1 MKKILLIIL
10 SVILTPI
17 AVFALS
23 STVYRSGDNY
33 GIGTTSPYALL
44 SVHAPDASTFFA
56 IGSSTAT
63 RLQVDDTTFQI
74 QEGAF
79 KHTYATSLTEIDSLE
94 VGPMSLEDNG
104 GILSWID
111 MDVSTTTASLVESY
125 TAQLDG
131 NLLITV
137 YGLTDGSGGVI
148 NLGVGIA
155 TATPA
160 YTLDVYGNMRVDGD
174 LTVTSAN
181 ITNLNATTSLDYWG
195 TTSTGMTGNSA
206 IITVGL
212 LANGTLALDSLSFSG
227 TLDHEYGGLEV
238 DASAYAGLIAI
249 TGGATAEVNS
259 LAEINALLPGETIA
273 STSVEN
279 LNSLNRYW
287 TMEIS
292 TSTPDLNGDWPVA
305 LASSTLRKIGPAMT
319 ITAEDC
325 IVNFGT
331 LGIAIGDGTST
342 STFKQFTTTASSQ
355 ALSSNNAFTANE
367 NIYFEFQLSDKNT
380 VAECYFTLNTD

>member
-273 STSVEN
+273 STTVEN

-292 TSTPDLNGDWPVA
+292 TSTIDFDSQWVIEGA
-305 LASSTLRKIGPAMT
+305 TSTLERIGTAMT
-319 ITAEDC
+319 ITELNC
-325 IVNFGT
+325 KTNIGT
-331 LGIAIGDGTST
+331 AAIQIGDGSAST
-342 STFKQFTTTASSQ
+342 TYKSFGTTAATQTYSSGN
-355 ALSSNNAFTANE
+355 SFTKNE
-367 NIYFEFQLSDKNT
+367 DIFIAVQLSDKNT